1 MSETHAPWCSGAHW
15 GDGVCAR
22 EARRCPECE
31 VMFPANPA
39 RPNQKYCAPYCRTNA
54 EEKRRA
60 RTAAE
65 KNATRTKANEAHDV
79 EFIAIDGEGVN
90 RWTTVEVWDDVEC
103 NMVMKRKKAHE
114 YVLLSVGSENLYHE
128 DGRALDHRDIFPFL
142 YAQKL
147 AHPKAAF
154 VGFFLGYDFSQ
165 WFKSIPE
172 IAGWKMFHKEGIE
185 SRMPSNTDMKYPFP
199 VYVDG
204 KWEIDILGMKRMKL
218 RPHVKKKDWPAC
230 QIAHK
235 SVDMLE
241 ACERGEHRKHPHAWM
256 FICDT
261 GSFFQASLL
270 QVLSPKKWVDKEG
283 RSTAIVTEDEMSILM
298 TGKGARADAQFDTPA
313 QREEMMRYNV
323 LENDVLARLMKVLN
337 EGFVSD
343 GIKLRNDQWFGP
355 GQAAQAWLRLI
366 GAPTG
371 EQVRES
377 VPPWAIE
384 AARRSYYGGWF
395 ETFIHGVIPGT
406 TYGYDINSAYPYAI
420 ANLPCLL
427 HGVWTH
433 GAGSPG
439 RRVSPTGR
447 TLRLVHGVFTGEDN
461 VIGTMPHRDANGAI
475 CRPLETQGWHWQH
488 EIDAARRA
496 GMVKRV
502 RTLAWVEYTPS
513 GCECERPL
521 KEIEELYEGRLRVGK
536 ETPFGKAKK
545 LTYNSAYGKMAQSVG
560 MPKYSNSVYASLIT
574 SVCRTMIID
583 AIATHPDKTRAVAMI
598 ATDGIYFLTPHPTL
612 PTHKDELGKWSAD
625 NHENLSILMPGLY
638 WDDDSRAS
646 VHSGESLKLKSRGVS
661 GKYLAPFIDHFDEAW
676 ARVRAHF
683 TGPITML
690 PPDEAPSQE
699 IVVEFSVVSP
709 RLAAARDHWALC
721 GKVVWDE
728 PRLISANPMSKRAAF
743 VLDGERPELL
753 RTLPLV
759 ISSTGEIETTPY
771 DRLFGV
777 DPETLTEYRELD
789 DLLIMDG
796 SASDILHAVLPD

>member
-1 MSETHAPWCSGAHW
+1 MMAMS
-15 GDGVCAR
+15 CANC
-22 EARRCPECE
+22 AAQ
-31 VMFPANPA
+31 FAYNPS
-39 RPNQKYCAPYCRTNA
+39 RPTRKYCAPACRGAA

-60 RTAAE
+60 RTAAD
-65 KNATRTKANEAHDV
+65 KNAARARADEEHDV
-79 EFIAIDGEGVN
+79 EFIAVDGEGVN
-90 RWTTVEVWDDVEC
+90 RWEYREVWDDVEC
-103 NMVMKRKKAHE
+103 AVVLKRRKAHD
-114 YVLLSVGSENLYHE
+114 YVLLSVGSENLYRE
-128 DGRALDHRDIFPFL
+128 DGAALTHHEIFPFL

-172 IAGWKMFHKEGIE
+172 ISGWKMFHKAGIE
-185 SRMPSNTDMKYPFP
+185 SRMPDNTEMKYPFP
-199 VYVDG
+199 VYVEG
-204 KWEIDILGMKRMKL
+204 KWELDILGMKRVKL

-230 QIAHK
+230 QVVHK

-241 ACERGEHRKHPHAWM
+241 ACERGEHRKHPHKWM

-261 GSFFQASLL
+261 GAFFQSSLL
-270 QVLSPKKWVDKEG
+270 QVLNPKKWVDKEG
-283 RSTAIVTEDEMSILM
+283 RSTAIVTEDEMSILIE
-298 TGKGARADAQFDTPA
+298 GKGERASAQFDSPS
-313 QREEMMRYNV
+313 QREDMIRYNI

-343 GIKLRNDQWFGP
+343 GVKLRNDQWFGP

-371 EQVRES
+371 DAVREA
-377 VPPWAIE
+377 VPPWAVE

-433 GAGSPG
+433 GTGSPG
-439 RRVSPTGR
+439 KRVCPPG
-447 TLRLVHGVFTGEDN
+447 TLRLVHGIFSGDDS

-502 RTLAWVEYTPS
+502 RTLAWVEYTPAA
-513 GCECERPL
+513 CECEHPL
-521 KEIEELYEGRLRVGK
+521 DNIRELYEGRLLVGK
-536 ETPFGKAKK
+536 ETPFGKTKK
-545 LTYNSAYGKMAQSVG
+545 LMYNSAYGKMAQSVG

-598 ATDGIYFLTPHPTL
+598 ATDGVYFLTPHPTL

-638 WDDDSRAS
+638 WDDDSRES

-661 GKYLAPFIDHFDEAW
+661 GKYLAPFIDRFDTEW
-676 ARVRAHF
+676 ARVRSHF
-683 TGPITML
+683 SETVRYL
-690 PPDEAPSQE
+690 PTDEAPSQE

-709 RLAAARDHWALC
+709 RLAAARDNWDLC
-721 GKVVWDE
+721 GRVVWDE
-728 PRLISANPMSKRAAF
+728 PRLISADPRSKRAMF
-743 VLDGERPELL
+743 VLDERRPELL

-759 ISSTGEIETTPY
+759 LSSTGEVETTPY

-777 DPETLTEYRELD
+777 DPETLTEYRELQ

-796 SASDILHAVLPD
+796 SASDILHAVLPG

>member
-1 MSETHAPWCSGAHW
+1 M
-15 GDGVCAR
+15 
-22 EARRCPECE
+22 
-31 VMFPANPA
+31 
-39 RPNQKYCAPYCRTNA
+39 
-54 EEKRRA
+54 
-60 RTAAE
+60 
-65 KNATRTKANEAHDV
+65 

-90 RWTTVEVWDDVEC
+90 RYAFRDVWDDEEQ
-103 NMVMKRKKAHE
+103 NMVMKRKKVHE
-114 YVLLSVGSENLYHE
+114 YVLLSVGDENLYHD
-128 DGRALDHRDIFPFL
+128 DGRALDHRDVFPFL

-165 WFKSIPE
+165 WLKSIPE
-172 IAGWKMFHKEGIE
+172 ISGWKMFAKDGIA
-185 SRMPSNTDMKYPFP
+185 SRMPSNVEMKYPFP
-199 VYVDG
+199 VYVD
-204 KWEIDILGMKRMKL
+204 KEWEIDILGMKRMKL

-230 QIAHK
+230 QVAHK
-235 SVDMLE
+235 TVDTIE
-241 ACERGEHRKHPHAWM
+241 ACERGEHKKHPFKWM

-261 GSFFQASLL
+261 GAFFQTSLL
-270 QVLSPKKWVDKEG
+270 QVLSPKKWIDKEG
-283 RSTAIVTEDEMSILM
+283 HSTAIVTEYEMSILM
-298 TGKGARADAQFDTPA
+298 AGKGARADAAFDTPA
-313 QREEMMRYNV
+313 QREEMIRYNV

-343 GIKLRNDQWFGP
+343 GIQLRNDQWFGP

-371 EQVRES
+371 DEVREA
-377 VPPWAIE
+377 VPPWAVE

-427 HGVWTH
+427 HGTWAH
-433 GAGSPG
+433 GTGNPNKRALSPG
-439 RRVSPTGR
+439 AI
-447 TLRLVHGVFTGEDN
+447 RLIHANFVGEDN
-461 VIGTMPHRDANGAI
+461 VIGTMPHRNADGAI
-475 CRPLETQGWHWQH
+475 CRPHETEGWHWQH
-488 EIDAARRA
+488 EVDAARRA

-502 RTLAWVEYTPS
+502 RVKNWVEYTPAD
-513 GCECERPL
+513 CECRYPL
-521 KEIEELYEGRLRVGK
+521 TKIRELYEGRIAVGK

-560 MPKYSNSVYASLIT
+560 MPKYSNAVYASLIT

-598 ATDGIYFLTPHPTL
+598 ATDGVYFLTPHPTL
-612 PTHKDELGKWSAD
+612 PTDKDELGKWSTD

-661 GKYLAPFIDHFDEAW
+661 GKYLAPFIDEFDEQW
-676 ARVRAHF
+676 ERLKGWF
-683 TGPITML
+683 TGPRNRKAVE
-690 PPDEAPSQE
+690 PEHAPSRE
-699 IVVEFSVVSP
+699 IIVEFSVVSP
-709 RLAAARDHWALC
+709 KLAAARDNWDLC
-721 GKVVWDE
+721 GRVVWDE
-728 PRLISANPMSKRAAF
+728 PRLISADPSSKRSMF
-743 VLDGERPELL
+743 IMDEERPDLL
-753 RTLPLV
+753 RTWPLP
-759 ISSTGEIETTPY
+759 ISVTGEIETTPY

-777 DPETLTEYRELD
+777 DPESLTEYRELED
-789 DLLIMDG
+789 FLIMDG